1 MVTIKDIARRAGV
14 SNATVSRA
22 LNEKSVVRAETR
34 ERIKKIAR
42 EMGYYPNAL
51 AQSLVTNKTKTIG
64 LIVPDISNPFFAE
77 ISQSAE
83 EISHQRGYSIFLCSV
98 NQSEQKELSYLEIL
112 ESKRVDGFILASVK
126 DDGSTIK
133 KFMQSGR
140 ALVLINT
147 LFQEFDCHQV
157 VIDNIYGGYL
167 ATSHLLKLGHRRIG
181 FVGGLQDSKVTAYRF
196 AGYKKALE
204 EKGIAVDAS
213 LVNHGPLQWESG
225 YERTLKLLK
234 NSKNAPTAIFAGN
247 DMVALGAMW
256 AAEEAGLSVPEDLA
270 LVGFDDLAIANYP
283 RISLTTV
290 SQPKRKMGEEAI
302 NLIIDELSQGQSA
315 EKKRIVLQPTLI
327 VRRSCGA
334 KRGA

>member
-1 MVTIKDIARRAGV
+1 M
-14 SNATVSRA
+14 
-22 LNEKSVVRAETR
+22 
-34 ERIKKIAR
+34 
-42 EMGYYPNAL
+42 
-51 AQSLVTNKTKTIG
+51 
-64 LIVPDISNPFFAE
+64 
-77 ISQSAE
+77 
-83 EISHQRGYSIFLCSV
+83 
-98 NQSEQKELSYLEIL
+98 
-112 ESKRVDGFILASVK
+112 
-126 DDGSTIK
+126 
-133 KFMQSGR
+133 
-140 ALVLINT
+140 
-147 LFQEFDCHQV
+147 
-157 VIDNIYGGYL
+157 
-167 ATSHLLKLGHRRIG
+167 
-181 FVGGLQDSKVTAYRF
+181 
-196 AGYKKALE
+196 
-204 EKGIAVDAS
+204 
-213 LVNHGPLQWESG
+213 VNHGPLQWESG

-283 RISLTTV
+283 KISLTTV